1 MRAKFLLKMTDDI
14 KDRAKNAIKN
24 QDNINKTEML
34 ELARVLEKSPETK
47 MTYSYLGYPMLV

>member
-1 MRAKFLLKMTDDI
+1 MTDNI